1 MGETVI
7 QLQNVSKRYRAG
19 RSRTFMD
26 LVASKVRQ
34 LVRPREEE
42 SVYSLTLGK
51 RSANIW
57 AVKDLNFEVPR
68 GAGLG
73 VIGPNGAGK
82 TTLLKL
88 ISRVTWPTSGRL
100 RVAGRVVS
108 LIELG
113 AGFHPELT
121 GMENIYL
128 GGGLFGLSRREI
140 ATKIDRIVEFAGV
153 ERMIDAPMKRY
164 SSGLYAR
171 LGFSVA
177 IHSNPD
183 IVLVD
188 EVLAVGDASFR
199 RRAIDSLRQLI
210 AAGKT
215 VLFISHDMWNVRR
228 LCDHILWMDQ
238 GSVRAYGPAAE
249 IAERYMSEVNLESL
263 SNERAALQS
272 HRRGT
277 GEIRFTSVRLLD
289 AAGRETK
296 SVCSGD
302 SLTIAADYHAHQPVR
317 GPLFQVS
324 VVDVDT
330 GFTVSTASSAPDHV
344 PLADGPGSIR
354 CIFHA
359 LPLKPRHY
367 IVRLAIFD
375 GMKTVEYDYVT
386 AGPRFIVTTA
396 PGASDVYADEDDG
409 FVTLPCAFEYAART
423 PAAAAAPRD

>member
-1 MGETVI
+1 
-7 QLQNVSKRYRAG
+7 
-19 RSRTFMD
+19 
-26 LVASKVRQ
+26 
-34 LVRPREEE
+34 
-42 SVYSLTLGK
+42 
-51 RSANIW
+51 
-57 AVKDLNFEVPR
+57 
-68 GAGLG
+68 

-88 ISRVTWPTSGRL
+88 ISRVTWPTTGRV

-140 ATKIDRIVEFAGV
+140 ATRIDQIVAFAGV

-188 EVLAVGDASFR
+188 EVLAVGDAAFR

-238 GSVRAYGPAAE
+238 GTVRAYGPAAA
-249 IAERYMSEVNLESL
+249 IAEQYLSEVNLESL
-263 SNERAALQS
+263 SRERAALQS

-277 GEIRFTSVRLLD
+277 GEIRFTEVRLLD
-289 AAGRETK
+289 ATGREVK
-296 SVCSGD
+296 SVSSGD
-302 SLTIAADYHAHQPVR
+302 SLTIEAAYQASQPVR
-317 GPLFQVS
+317 QPLFQMS
-324 VVDVDT
+324 IVDVDT
-330 GFTVSTASSAPDHV
+330 GFTVSTASSV
-344 PLADGPGSIR
+344 PAQLPVVDGAGAIR
-354 CIFHA
+354 CVFES

-396 PGASDVYADEDDG
+396 AGANDVYADEDDG
-409 FVTLPCAFEYAART
+409 FVTLPAAFDYASQPAPVAR
-423 PAAAAAPRD
+423 D

>member
-1 MGETVI
+1 MSPTVI
-7 QLQNVSKRYRAG
+7 QLQRVSKRYRAG
-19 RSRTFMD
+19 RSRTLTE
-26 LVASKVRQ
+26 LVGTRVRR
-34 LVRPREEE
+34 LVRPREDDA
-42 SVYSLTLGK
+42 VYSLTLGK
-51 RSANIW
+51 RAANIW
-57 AVKDLNFEVPR
+57 AVQDLDFEVHR

-88 ISRVTWPTSGRL
+88 ISRVTWPTKGRV

-121 GMENIYL
+121 GLENIYL
-128 GGGLFGLSRREI
+128 GGGLFGLSRRDI

-188 EVLAVGDASFR
+188 EVLAVGDAAFR
-199 RRAIDSLRQLI
+199 RRAIESLRQLI
-210 AAGKT
+210 EAGKT

-238 GSVRAYGPAAE
+238 GRVRAYGPAAE
-249 IAERYMSEVNLESL
+249 MAERYMREVNLESL
-263 SNERAALQS
+263 ANERTALQS

-277 GEIRFTSVRLLD
+277 GEIRFTAIRLLD
-289 AAGRETK
+289 ASGCETK
-296 SVCSGD
+296 VIAADD
-302 SLTIAADYHAHQPVR
+302 SLTIAAEYRASEPVR
-317 GPLFQVS
+317 GPVFHMAL
-324 VVDVDT
+324 VDVDT
-330 GFTVSTASSAPDHV
+330 GFVVSTAASRATDMPV
-344 PLADGPGSIR
+344 VEGTGLIR
-354 CIFHA
+354 CTFPS
-359 LPLKPRHY
+359 LPLRPRHY

-375 GMKTVEYDYVT
+375 TLRTVEYDQVT
-386 AGPRFIVTTA
+386 AGPRFVVTPA
-396 PGASDVYADEDDG
+396 ARGGEYGDEDDG
-409 FVTLPCAFEYAART
+409 FVSLPHAFDFVPSASRVAAT
-423 PAAAAAPRD
+423 QAD

>member
-1 MGETVI
+1 MPDTVI
-7 QLQNVSKRYRAG
+7 QLQNVAKRYRAG

-26 LVASKVRQ
+26 LVASKAKQVF
-34 LVRPREEE
+34 RPAEEE

-57 AVKDLNFEVPR
+57 AVKDLDFSVER

-88 ISRVTWPTSGRL
+88 ISRVTWPTTGRV

-140 ATKIDRIVEFAGV
+140 GAKIDQIVAFAGV

-199 RRAIDSLRQLI
+199 RRAIDSLRKLI
-210 AAGKT
+210 AEGRT

-238 GSVRAYGPAAE
+238 GTVRAYGPAAE
-249 IAERYMSEVNLESL
+249 IAEQYLSEVNLESL
-263 SNERAALQS
+263 SNERAALHS

-277 GEIRFTSVRLLD
+277 GEIRFTGVQLLN
-289 AAGRETK
+289 AAGAEIK

-302 SLTIAADYHAHQPVR
+302 ALTIEAGYQASQPIR
-317 GPLFQVS
+317 GPLFQMS
-324 VVDVDT
+324 IVDVDT
-330 GFTVSTASSAPDHV
+330 GFTVSTASSAPSRV
-344 PLADGPGSIR
+344 AVADGAGSIR
-354 CIFHA
+354 CTFEA

-375 GMKTVEYDYVT
+375 GLKTVEYDYVT
-386 AGPRFIVTTA
+386 AGPRFIVTTP

-409 FVTLPCAFEYAART
+409 FVTLPCAFDYASQAAGVAR
-423 PAAAAAPRD
+423 D

>member
-1 MGETVI
+1 VPHPVI
-7 QLQNVSKRYRAG
+7 QLQDVAKRYRAG

-26 LVASKVRQ
+26 LIASKAKQVF
-34 LVRPREEE
+34 RPAEDE

-57 AVKDLNFEVPR
+57 AVKDLDFEVER

-88 ISRVTWPTSGRL
+88 ISRVTWPTSGRV

-140 ATKIDRIVEFAGV
+140 AGKIDRIVAFAGV

-210 AAGKT
+210 ADGKT

-228 LCDHILWMDQ
+228 LCDQILWMDQ
-238 GSVRAYGPAAE
+238 GTVRAYGPAAE
-249 IAERYMSEVNLESL
+249 IAERYLSEVNLESL

-277 GEIRFTSVRLLD
+277 GEIRFTGVQLLD
-289 AAGRETK
+289 AAGHETK

-302 SLTIAADYHAHQPVR
+302 SLTIEARYHASSAIQA
-317 GPLFQVS
+317 PLFQMS
-324 VVDVDT
+324 IVDVDT
-330 GFTVSTASSAPDHV
+330 GFTVSTASSAPSRV
-344 PLADGPGSIR
+344 AVADGPASIR
-354 CIFHA
+354 CTFDA

-386 AGPRFIVTTA
+386 AGPRFIVTT
-396 PGASDVYADEDDG
+396 PRGASDVYADEDDG
-409 FVTLPCAFEYAART
+409 FVTLPCAFDYT
-423 PAAAAAPRD
+423 PEGSSVVRG

>member
-1 MGETVI
+1 MSDTVI
-7 QLQNVSKRYRAG
+7 QLQNVAKRYRAG
-19 RSRTFMD
+19 RSRTFVD
-26 LVASKVRQ
+26 LVASKTRQ
-34 LVRPREEE
+34 LFRPSEDE

-57 AVKDLNFEVPR
+57 AVKDLDFAVER

-88 ISRVTWPTSGRL
+88 ISRVTWPTSGRV

-140 ATKIDRIVEFAGV
+140 ATKIDQIVAFAGV

-210 AAGKT
+210 AQGKT

-238 GSVRAYGPAAE
+238 GTVRAYGPAAA
-249 IAERYMSEVNLESL
+249 IAEQYLSEVNLESL
-263 SNERAALQS
+263 SRDRAALQS

-277 GEIRFTSVRLLD
+277 GEIRFTDVRLLD
-289 AAGRETK
+289 ASGHDVK
-296 SVCSGD
+296 SVSSGD
-302 SLTIAADYHAHQPVR
+302 SLTIEAGYQASQPVR
-317 GPLFQVS
+317 QPLFQMS
-324 VVDVDT
+324 IVDVDT
-330 GFTVSTASSAPDHV
+330 GFTVSTASSAPAQMPV
-344 PLADGPGSIR
+344 VDGAGSIR
-354 CIFHA
+354 CVFEA

-396 PGASDVYADEDDG
+396 PGASDLYADEDDG
-409 FVTLPCAFEYAART
+409 FVTLPCAFDYSAD
-423 PAAAAAPRD
+423 AAPVTRD

>member
-1 MGETVI
+1 
-7 QLQNVSKRYRAG
+7 
-19 RSRTFMD
+19 
-26 LVASKVRQ
+26 
-34 LVRPREEE
+34 
-42 SVYSLTLGK
+42 
-51 RSANIW
+51 
-57 AVKDLNFEVPR
+57 
-68 GAGLG
+68 
-73 VIGPNGAGK
+73 
-82 TTLLKL
+82 
-88 ISRVTWPTSGRL
+88 VTWPTTGRV

-140 ATKIDRIVEFAGV
+140 ATRIDQIVAFAGV

-188 EVLAVGDASFR
+188 EVLAVGDAAFR

-238 GSVRAYGPAAE
+238 GTVRAYGPAAA
-249 IAERYMSEVNLESL
+249 IAEKYLSEVNLESL
-263 SNERAALQS
+263 SRERAALQS

-277 GEIRFTSVRLLD
+277 GEIRFTEVRLLD
-289 AAGRETK
+289 ATGREVK
-296 SVCSGD
+296 GVSSGD
-302 SLTIAADYHAHQPVR
+302 SLTIEAAYQASQPVR
-317 GPLFQVS
+317 QPLFQMS
-324 VVDVDT
+324 IVDVDT
-330 GFTVSTASSAPDHV
+330 GFTVSTASSV
-344 PLADGPGSIR
+344 PAHLPVVDGAGAIR
-354 CIFHA
+354 CVFEA

-396 PGASDVYADEDDG
+396 AGANDVYADEDDG
-409 FVTLPCAFEYAART
+409 FVTLPAAFDYASQPAPVAR
-423 PAAAAAPRD
+423 D